1 LTGYLASCS
10 ALLVASWADL
20 LLPMLL
26 WQPIQTGR
34 FQGVV
39 VKDYIA
45 QDMEFVVCAFLFAA
59 LAMRA
64 WRDQLRW
71 RAGAMAF
78 LAVIFVAN
86 VLYNGSSRTA
96 LLIVAALLALFA
108 WRIPRRNERTWI
120 VLAVLAAG
128 MVAWPLTSQLRTNVA
143 TMWNEIQSFKPEA
156 ASTRAGERIIFW
168 QKSIDFISTA
178 PILGHGTG
186 SITDQFRRS
195 AKGLTGMAG
204 VASANPHN
212 QTFAVAIQLGLVGT
226 AVLFAMWMTH
236 LLMFHGPRLA
246 AWVGLVVV
254 TQNVIGSLVN
264 SHLFDFTH
272 GWSYVVGVGVAGG
285 IVLANGR
292 QSAETLQRPA
302 AAP

>member
-1 LTGYLASCS
+1 
-10 ALLVASWADL
+10 
-20 LLPMLL
+20 
-26 WQPIQTGR
+26 
-34 FQGVV
+34 
-39 VKDYIA
+39 
-45 QDMEFVVCAFLFAA
+45 
-59 LAMRA
+59 
-64 WRDQLRW
+64 
-71 RAGAMAF
+71 
-78 LAVIFVAN
+78 
-86 VLYNGSSRTA
+86 
-96 LLIVAALLALFA
+96 
-108 WRIPRRNERTWI
+108 

-128 MVAWPLTSQLRTNVA
+128 VVAWPLTSQLRTNVA

-156 ASTRAGERIIFW
+156 ARTRAGERIIFW

-195 AKGLTGMAG
+195 AEGLTGMAG

-236 LLMFHGPRLA
+236 LLVFRGPGLA

>member
-1 LTGYLASCS
+1 LQR

-20 LLPMLL
+20 LQRMLL
-26 WQPIQTGR
+26 RQPIWTQQ
-34 FQGVV
+34 FKGVV

-45 QDMEFVVCAFLFAA
+45 QDMEFVVCSFLFAA
-59 LAMRA
+59 LALRV

-71 RAGAMAF
+71 RAGA
-78 LAVIFVAN
+78 LAVLAVMFAAN

-96 LLIVAALLALFA
+96 LLIMAALLVLFV
-108 WRIPRRNERTWI
+108 WRIPSRNERIWI

-128 MVAWPLTSQLRTNVA
+128 VLAWPLTSQLRTNVA
-143 TMWNEIQSFKPEA
+143 TMWNEVQSFKPEA
-156 ASTRAGERIIFW
+156 AVRTRAGERMIFW
-168 QKSIDFISTA
+168 QKSIDFVSTA

-195 AKGLTGMAG
+195 AEGLTGMAG
-204 VASANPHN
+204 LASANPHN

-226 AVLFAMWMTH
+226 ALLFAMWMSH
-236 LLMFHGPRLA
+236 LLMFRGPGLA

-254 TQNVIGSLVN
+254 TQNIIGSLVN

-285 IVLANGR
+285 LVLANGR
-292 QSAETLQRPA
+292 HGAESLQRPA
-302 AAP
+302 APP